1 MIYDKYGVNVGKTY
15 KLMLDSG
22 AKYYNWSLEM
32 AARGRHIDIAHLML
46 DLGANSYNLS
56 IATAIKHNHRMK
68 SQL

>member
-1 MIYDKYGVNVGKTY
+1 MSEAALHGIMKFV

-32 AARGRHIDIAHLML
+32 AARGGHIDIVHLML
-46 DLGANSYNLS
+46 DLGANSYNLA
-56 IATAIKHNHRMK
+56 IAIAIKHNHRMK